1 MNTPLTNRQIA
12 FVVYCT
18 MVGFG
23 IINLPRDMA
32 EAGGTGGWIP
42 LVILTVVFMFNVYII
57 SYLGYVN
64 HGKTLIEYSE
74 KLVGE
79 FLTRII
85 SIIYGIYFFMFFTF
99 ITRIYAE
106 TVRMT
111 MLPRTPSW
119 VITFVF
125 FLLLYYSLSKG
136 LNVIVRVCEMYG
148 FINIV
153 GNIFMSIIIFTQGEI
168 INIRPLFVEED
179 LMLYLSGTSKL
190 IFAFLGVELLF
201 MIPFNKEKNSK
212 IFKYTPAIVGITGA
226 MYILIGESAISIGG
240 IELVTLYKASVFNI
254 IRGLDVSYLEIFRRL
269 DGIYVVVWSLN
280 IICSLSLWGY
290 GVQQCINK
298 GMNIKESKLVIALL
312 VLAACIIAQI
322 PESTNDVEKLLK
334 YNGYLGYITSLSL
347 PLILLIITKVKKYDK
362 KTV

>member
-23 IINLPRDMA
+23 IINIPRDMA

-42 LVILTVVFMFNVYII
+42 VAILTVIFMLNVYII
-57 SYLGYVN
+57 SYLGYIN
-64 HGKTLIEYSE
+64 NGKTLLEYSE
-74 KLVGE
+74 KLVGK
-79 FLTRII
+79 FFTYII
-85 SIIYGIYFFMFFTF
+85 IIIYSIYFLGYFSL

-119 VITFVF
+119 AITIVF

-168 INIRPLFVEED
+168 INIRPLFVKED
-179 LMLYLSGTSKL
+179 LMMYLSGTSKL
-190 IFAFLGVELLF
+190 LFAFLGVEMLF
-201 MIPFNKEKNSK
+201 MIPLSKEKNSK
-212 IFKYTPAIVGITGA
+212 VFKYTPAIVGIIGA

-240 IELVTLYKASVFNI
+240 TELVTLYKASVFNVV
-254 IRGLDVSYLEIFRRL
+254 RGLDVPFLEILRRL
-269 DGIYVVVWSLN
+269 DGIYIVVWSLN

-290 GVQQCINK
+290 GLQHCINK
-298 GMNIKESKLVIALL
+298 GINIKENKVILALI

-334 YNGYLGYITSLSL
+334 YNGYLGYITSLSI

-362 KTV
+362 KTL

>member
-12 FVVYCT
+12 FVAYCA
-18 MVGFG
+18 MAGFG
-23 IINLPRDMA
+23 IVNIPRDMV

-42 LVILTVVFMFNVYII
+42 LAILTVVFMVNVFII
-57 SYLGYVN
+57 SYLGYIN
-64 HGKTLIEYSE
+64 PGKTLIEYSE
-74 KLVGE
+74 KLIGK
-79 FLTRII
+79 FLTSVI
-85 SIIYGIYFFMFFTF
+85 SIIYTIYFFMFFTF

-111 MLPRTPSW
+111 MLPRTPTW
-119 VITFVF
+119 IITFIF

-148 FINIV
+148 LINIV

-168 INIRPLFVEED
+168 INIRPLFVKED
-179 LMLYLSGTSKL
+179 LMMYLSGTSKL
-190 IFAFLGVELLF
+190 VFAFLGVEMLF
-201 MIPFNKEKNSK
+201 MLPMSKEKNGK
-212 IFKYTPAIVGITGA
+212 ILRYAPTIVGITGA
-226 MYILIGESAISIGG
+226 MYILIGESAISVGG

-290 GVQQCINK
+290 GVQQCINRIMK
-298 GMNIKESKLVIALL
+298 TKKNKLIIGLL
-312 VLAACIIAQI
+312 VLAAYIIAQI
-322 PESTNDVEKLLK
+322 PESTNDVEKLLR
-334 YNGYLGYITSLSL
+334 YNGYLGYITS
-347 PLILLIITKVKKYDK
+347 
-362 KTV
+362 

>member
-18 MVGFG
+18 IVGFG
-23 IINLPRDMA
+23 IIGIPRDMA

-42 LVILTVVFMFNVYII
+42 VAILTVIFMLNVYII
-57 SYLGYVN
+57 SYLGYIN
-64 HGKTLIEYSE
+64 HDKTLLEYSE
-74 KLVGE
+74 RLVGK
-79 FLTRII
+79 FFTRII
-85 SIIYGIYFFMFFTF
+85 AVIYSIYFFMYFTF

-106 TVRMT
+106 TVRIT

-125 FLLLYYSLSKG
+125 FLLLYYSISKG

-179 LMLYLSGTSKL
+179 LTMYLSGTSKL
-190 IFAFLGVELLF
+190 IFAFLGGEMLF
-201 MIPFNKEKNSK
+201 MIPFSKEKNSK
-212 IFKYTPAIVGITGA
+212 VFKYAPAIVGIIGA

-240 IELVTLYKASVFNI
+240 IELVKLYKASVFNVV
-254 IRGLDVSYLEIFRRL
+254 RGLDVPYLEILRRL
-269 DGIYVVVWSLN
+269 DGIYIIVWSLN

-298 GMNIKESKLVIALL
+298 GMKIKENKFILAL
-312 VLAACIIAQI
+312 IISAGFITAQI
-322 PESTNDVEKLLK
+322 PKSTNDVEKLLK
-334 YNGYLGYITSLSL
+334 YNGYLGYITSLSI

-362 KTV
+362 KAL